1 MGADVRV
8 PFKFSPMA
16 INGEAQPYRG
26 GGRLPTSLDYAIS
39 FLGKRQATD
48 LWTISCPGLQATQIM
63 PQATTTLPCHVEY
76 LERIQFATVTEHCNI
91 IQRPSPSTKV
101 LGTPHSTSG
110 WLPLSSQLDWH
121 GHKQLAWQCM
131 HQIIFHQPHWIHPN
145 QAPPG
150 APTLLGQLSW
160 YTYSLQCKWD
170 IRGPQSSLLH
180 WYLSIG
186 VINNHAWYTQGS
198 PRKHVIDG
206 QRPSSSK
213 YGIQPGIWPP
223 TRTWKVVLQGL
234 ACPQSRGLIAIHFPH
249 TDSLSV
255 NGPCPHCL
263 WTDFH
268 VTYPN
273 MIPQKWKW
281 QFVRLIKVQNLTKSF
296 HPVVQPTWKWDD
308 NKPSGID

>member
-8 PFKFSPMA
+8 PFKFSHMA
-16 INGEAQPYRG
+16 INSEAQPYRG

-63 PQATTTLPCHVEY
+63 PHGYHYSPMPCGIFGKDPICSSHRA
-76 LERIQFATVTEHCNI
+76 LQHHTKAFTIHQSLGHSPFNI
-91 IQRPSPSTKV
+91 
-101 LGTPHSTSG
+101 

-131 HQIIFHQPHWIHPN
+131 HQIIFRQPHWIHPN